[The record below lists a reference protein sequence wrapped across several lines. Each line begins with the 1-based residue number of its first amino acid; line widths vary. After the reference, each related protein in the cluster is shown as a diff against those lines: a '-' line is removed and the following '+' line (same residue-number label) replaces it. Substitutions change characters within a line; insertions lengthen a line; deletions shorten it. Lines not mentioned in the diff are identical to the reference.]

1 MNDKPFIERVS
12 ANKPAWADTQIEPW
26 SRVGYRLAED
36 FITRHYWT
44 DRGSLN
50 VFPYRGHR
58 PPAVR
63 RDELA

>member
-26 SRVGYRLAED
+26 SRVGYRQAED

-44 DRGSLN
+44 DRGALMCS
-50 VFPYRGHR
+50 VSWAPTTRSMPG
-58 PPAVR
+58 
-63 RDELA
+63 